1 MRGAPL
7 CGVQKCLVQL
17 CTMVGGVAAQFRF
30 RRASRRQMKIAVAS
44 IESPLTCHCAAR
56 RGGNVRARLSFPNM
70 RHCIAVAGLSL
81 APLLALAEVWE
92 FPTNAWAAASVRTG
106 QRHAEVVSAEGRVLM
121 TVDAPSAHPSLEGVA
136 LTAAADGLHVDVSA
150 AREKGLKALVLRV
163 PAKGA
168 RAEGTAVTH
177 LADWTGEDAAEVNLY
192 CEGTVR
198 GRHAFEYGTFV
209 FGRRRRTFTQVVSL
223 PAGLEN
229 LTLRYD
235 LVKFGRTGRFVFH
248 GNRVG
253 RFDELPPTRE
263 PIASGAPVRTFYAA
277 FDGTAEAT
285 QAGGEVRPS
294 AAKGL
299 SFAPGVCGQAV
310 RLTAAA
316 KSALAYA
323 APGNVSTRAG
333 TVSFWTKREWP
344 STAAWRSLLAFPESG
359 KRCGNGQVW
368 LWWWDGTLRFDASD
382 DARNWKHCRLPVD
395 SAWHH
400 VAVAWSDAGYR
411 MYLDG
416 RCLFDSSRDFAK
428 DGTSPILRVLKGE
441 TLGHSFYDRV
451 EPDRFF
457 VGCKNG
463 AQQADGLI
471 DEFEL
476 WNGPLAEA
484 EIVALSRRHA
494 AAAKLSPPQKPDYA
508 KLFAKDGPNRYEKP
522 SAGVAP
528 ALDLELVET
537 IRLDR
542 AGVRKLTA
550 AKRFRAVGDVA
561 FKSLGA
567 TPYLECGRRQN
578 DRVAVR
584 FAVDPKDPLYVIDV
598 DYPDDAKRTAD
609 IVVQGTRLAKSD
621 GETGADY
628 ALQVG
633 YFCGDEC
640 PCSNRIQ
647 THRCLYWTCERDCAI
662 LLMTARADVPAAA
675 SEIRL
680 YRVRDAKL
688 PALAVAEPPKK
699 DGWGRTFAL
708 YYEDPAIGYDFATRR
723 SSGHDLDELSTMID
737 RTAAYMKFCGQNL
750 FCYPGVW
757 YQGRIG
763 ADRYNP
769 RGHAD
774 DYLSAWYE
782 KFDREGL
789 FVVPNVNPNNM
800 PISSEV
806 LNVATL
812 TDGSL
817 HNSPIAIH
825 DTGVPNWGG
834 WHNTPPN
841 FCFYHPDVQSN
852 IESHV
857 DALLAQGVGHPS
869 FKGVCLH
876 LTMHCMLWWGDLR
889 SGYNDYVVEAFAKET
904 GIDVPCRREG
914 APETG
919 VSARGRAGNGSRRE
933 GAPETGVS
941 ARGRAGNGSRRE
953 AKSFGARLAP
963 QTGDDP
969 LRGRRYA
976 EWIREN
982 CRERWV
988 QWRCDQ
994 VTRFYARLA
1003 AKLRAARPDLKLW
1016 FNSFIQPDFR
1026 QADFAAP
1033 GFMERQAR
1041 EAGLDRAA
1049 LAKIPNVILCQTA
1062 YPAFV
1067 RKRDRKLFPNDEAY
1081 AFNRVLQHQ
1090 KGYNALLEG
1099 AAYPWVQ
1106 LFDLYWENPSGRA
1119 KDGLSCD
1126 WLKEC
1131 SWRVTTINPGGVH
1144 ALRDFV
1150 IPLRHRDVLGF
1161 SKGGYLVGTYGME
1174 EHLRRFA
1181 AAFRALPPVVMDDV
1195 GGDAF
1200 VKVRACTYEG
1210 RRYAYVVN
1218 TADEPRTFGA
1228 WQLGPYELRVLG
1240 DDFSMK
1246 TK

>member
-1 MRGAPL
+1 MRG
-7 CGVQKCLVQL
+7 
-17 CTMVGGVAAQFRF
+17 
-30 RRASRRQMKIAVAS
+30 
-44 IESPLTCHCAAR
+44 SPLFALLLTPLWASAA
-56 RGGNVRARLSFPNM
+56 
-70 RHCIAVAGLSL
+70 I
-81 APLLALAEVWE
+81 WE
-92 FPTNAWAAASVRTG
+92 FPTNEWIGASVRAG

-121 TVDAPSAHPSLEGVA
+121 TVDAPSARPSLEGVT
-136 LTAAADGLHVDVSA
+136 LTAEADGLHVDVSA

-163 PAKGA
+163 PAKGT
-168 RAEGTAVTH
+168 RYEGTAVTH

-192 CEGTVR
+192 YEGKVR
-198 GRHAFEYGTFV
+198 GRHSFECRTFV

-235 LVKFGRTGRFVFH
+235 LVEFGRAGKFVFH
-248 GNRVG
+248 GNRIG

-263 PIASGAPVRTFYAA
+263 PTVAGAPVRTFYAA

-285 QAGGEVRPS
+285 EAGGEARPCT
-294 AAKGL
+294 AKGL
-299 SFAPGVCGQAV
+299 SFAQGVCGQAV
-310 RLTAAA
+310 RLSTAA

-333 TVSFWTKREWP
+333 TVSFWVKRDWP
-344 STAAWRSLLAFPESG
+344 HDAAWRSMLAFPESG

-368 LWWWDGTLRFDASD
+368 LWWWNAALRFDASD
-382 DARNWKHCRLPVD
+382 DARNWTHRRLSVD

-400 VAVAWSDAGYR
+400 VAVVWSDAGYR
-411 MYLDG
+411 MYYDG

-441 TLGHSFYDRV
+441 TLGHYFYDRI
-451 EPDRFF
+451 EPDCFF

-463 AQQADGLI
+463 VQQVDGLV

-484 EIVALSRRHA
+484 EIVALCRRHA
-494 AAAKLSPPQKPDYA
+494 AAAKLAAPQKPDYQ

-528 ALDLELVET
+528 DLDLELIET

-542 AGVRKLTA
+542 ENVAKLTA
-550 AKRFRAVGDVA
+550 VKRFRAVGDVA

-609 IVVQGTRLAKSD
+609 IIVQGTRLAKSD

-640 PCSNRIQ
+640 PSSNRIQ

-688 PALAVAEPPKK
+688 PALDVAEPPKK

-806 LNVATL
+806 LNVASL

-817 HNSPIAIH
+817 HRSPIAIH

-841 FCFYHPDVQSN
+841 FCFSHPDVQSN
-852 IESHV
+852 IESQV
-857 DALLAQGVGHPS
+857 DALVAQGVGHPS

-876 LTMHCMLWWGDLR
+876 LTMHCMLWWGDIR

-904 GIDVPCRREG
+904 GIDVPCRG
-914 APETG
+914 ETPR
-919 VSARGRAGNGSRRE
+919 VR
-933 GAPETGVS
+933 
-941 ARGRAGNGSRRE
+941 
-953 AKSFGARLAP
+953 KSE
-963 QTGDDP
+963 DEP

-976 EWIREN
+976 EWIRAN

-1026 QADFAAP
+1026 QPDFTAP

-1067 RKRDRKLFPNDEAY
+1067 RKRDRKLFPSDEAY
-1081 AFNRVLQHQ
+1081 AFNRVLQHR
-1090 KGYNALLEG
+1090 KGYNALLDG

-1181 AAFRALPPVVMDDV
+1181 AAFRSLPPVVMDDV
-1195 GGDAF
+1195 GGDEF

-1218 TADEPRTFGA
+1218 TADGPRTFGA

-1240 DDFSMK
+1240 DDFACENQMK
-1246 TK
+1246 KRGTTK